1 MTYSHCSYTFSTSHA
16 GCLDVA
22 CPIALG
28 APLVTHVAHVDSRSA
43 SPPFGVNSSP
53 IKMLHLLCRPS
64 YHLRPHYSNSIVS
77 SFWLLGQSRY
87 STRAASEEA
96 PTHQHV
102 THMADDKARDKAS
115 EAGAH
120 ENLRAYQRHY
130 QKEYRDRNREKIRAA
145 QRLYREQNKDKL
157 KAYREQNKDKIKR
170 WHQEHKEEAKA
181 YRERNKD
188 KLKAY
193 RDQNK
198 DKLKAWT
205 EQNKDKMKA
214 YKARYHQQHKQRV
227 AELVR
232 QWNKKNPSRRY
243 EYGRQWSLKNRE
255 LYLQKMAEYRLKC
268 SNLGLFDRYKA
279 AKREKYNSDKQ
290 YRMVVRLYIWVTQSV
305 EARQLSWPTHQPIL
319 YDTKQ
324 SHHCSG
330 CGHGRYIK
338 LWWEKL
344 DENRNPTGELSCY
357 ACFTRD
363 WSRALPIGHENM
375 FVNRRPRHRSPAKAP
390 DDNIEDKT
398 ATEPSEKPDPPT

>member
-1 MTYSHCSYTFSTSHA
+1 M
-16 GCLDVA
+16 
-22 CPIALG
+22 
-28 APLVTHVAHVDSRSA
+28 
-43 SPPFGVNSSP
+43 
-53 IKMLHLLCRPS
+53 KMLHLLYRPS
-64 YHLRPHYSNSIVS
+64 YHLRPRYSNSIVS

-87 STRAASEEA
+87 STRAGSEEA

-198 DKLKAWT
+198 DKIKRWYQEHKEQVKAYRERNKDKIKAYR

-290 YRMVVRLYIWVTQSV
+290 YRMAVRLYIWVTRSV

-324 SHHCSG
+324 SYHCSG

-344 DENRNPTGELSCY
+344 DENRNPTGELSCH
-357 ACFTRD
+357 ACFISD

-375 FVNRRPRHRSPAKAP
+375 FVNKRPRHRSPEKAP

-398 ATEPSEKPDPPT
+398 ETGPSDKPDPPT

>member
-1 MTYSHCSYTFSTSHA
+1 
-16 GCLDVA
+16 
-22 CPIALG
+22 
-28 APLVTHVAHVDSRSA
+28 
-43 SPPFGVNSSP
+43 
-53 IKMLHLLCRPS
+53 MLHLLYRPS
-64 YHLRPHYSNSIVS
+64 YHLRPRYSNSIVS
-77 SFWLLGQSRY
+77 SLWLLGQSRY

-157 KAYREQNKDKIKR
+157 KAYR
-170 WHQEHKEEAKA
+170 
-181 YRERNKD
+181 
-188 KLKAY
+188 
-193 RDQNK
+193 
-198 DKLKAWT
+198 
-205 EQNKDKMKA
+205 
-214 YKARYHQQHKQRV
+214 ARYHQQHKQRV

-290 YRMVVRLYIWVTQSV
+290 YRMAVRLYIWVTRSV

-324 SHHCSG
+324 SYHCSG

-338 LWWEKL
+338 LWWENL
-344 DENRNPTGELSCY
+344 DENRNPTGELSCH
-357 ACFTRD
+357 ACFISD

-375 FVNRRPRHRSPAKAP
+375 FVNKRPRHRSPEKAP

-398 ATEPSEKPDPPT
+398 ETGPSDKPDPPT

>member
-1 MTYSHCSYTFSTSHA
+1 M
-16 GCLDVA
+16 
-22 CPIALG
+22 
-28 APLVTHVAHVDSRSA
+28 
-43 SPPFGVNSSP
+43 
-53 IKMLHLLCRPS
+53 KMLRLLYRPS
-64 YHLRPHYSNSIVS
+64 YHLRPRYSNSIVS
-77 SFWLLGQSRY
+77 SLWLLGQSRY

-102 THMADDKARDKAS
+102 THMAEDKARDKAS

-120 ENLRAYQRHY
+120 ENLRAYQRDY

-145 QRLYREQNKDKL
+145 QRLYREQNKDKI
-157 KAYREQNKDKIKR
+157 ER
-170 WHQEHKEEAKA
+170 WYQEHKKEA
-181 YRERNKD
+181 
-188 KLKAY
+188 KAY

-198 DKLKAWT
+198 DK
-205 EQNKDKMKA
+205 MKA
-214 YKARYHQQHKQRV
+214 YTARYHQQHKQRV

-243 EYGRQWSLKNRE
+243 EYGRQLSLENRE

-268 SNLGLFDRYKA
+268 SNLGLFDRYNA

-290 YRMVVRLYIWVTQSV
+290 YRMARRLHTWLTQSE

-319 YDTKQ
+319 YDTRQ

-338 LWWEKL
+338 LWWRKL
-344 DENRNPTGELSCY
+344 DENRNPTGEPSCH
-357 ACFTRD
+357 ACFTSD